1 MALGNVDAPRARL
14 LLTHG
19 RCSGTHDETPETL
32 PGGKRRNRA
41 VKRHNHDS
49 SPAWFF
55 LLRGLLYMFH
65 VGAGHCY

>member
-1 MALGNVDAPRARL
+1 MALGNVDAPRARFCVIPRHTGVVPA
-14 LLTHG
+14 LTTKH
-19 RCSGTHDETPETL
+19 PKL
-32 PGGKRRNRA
+32 APGGKR
-41 VKRHNHDS
+41 HNQDS